1 MFVKVVKKAMHI
13 ISLKESFYEKIN
25 NQSSEIK
32 ESSELSLSK
41 SAQIY

>member
-13 ISLKESFYEKIN
+13 ISLKESFYKKIS